1 MRMYSSV
8 VIGLVVLLAGCSSA
22 QDVPPGDLITYGSM
36 GTKTR
41 IDCESGKT
49 LDVSGSNNTLTVTGR
64 CASVS
69 VGGADNTITLDQ
81 VEDQLTV
88 DGINNTITYR
98 DGDPKIEDAGEG
110 NRINRG

>member
-1 MRMYSSV
+1 MHSSV
-8 VIGLVVLLAGCSSA
+8 VIGLVVLVAGCGSA
-22 QDVPPGDLITYGSM
+22 PEVPPGDLITYGSM
-36 GTKTR
+36 GAKTR
-41 IDCESGKT
+41 VDCENGKT

-88 DGINNTITYR
+88 EGINNTITYR
-98 DGDPKIEDAGEG
+98 DGDPRITDAGEG